1 MQFSIKMLI
10 IILFFIGTAEA
21 KVLKCTGLDNKG
33 AALNIEFNSDPDA
46 QSLTVNGEA
55 HKIEAPT
62 KDKTGLATENF
73 TVGQNLIVYDSFIK
87 NPSGGYNLHRFNAM
101 TDETIFD
108 VGLVCKIAP

>member
-1 MQFSIKMLI
+1 MRFSVKFLLIAMLLTGI
-10 IILFFIGTAEA
+10 AEA
-21 KVLKCTGLDNKG
+21 KILKCTGLDNDG
-33 AALNIEFNSDPDA
+33 NALNIEFNSDPKA
-46 QSLTVNGEA
+46 QSLMINGEA